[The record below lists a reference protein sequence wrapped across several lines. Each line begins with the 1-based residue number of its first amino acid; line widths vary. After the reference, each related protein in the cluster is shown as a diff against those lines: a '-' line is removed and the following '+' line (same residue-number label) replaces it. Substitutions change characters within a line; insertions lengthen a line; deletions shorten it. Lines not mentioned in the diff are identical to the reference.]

1 MKKNITITI
10 DEELIKVAERY
21 EAETAKS
28 VSHFFE
34 HAGYL
39 MIARY
44 SVASGGGL
52 SFEKGKEAMQLDA
65 ITVENRVLHGQA
77 ETAVPAKEPM
87 SNKKIVKAFSEYL
100 YKYLEGVADEYH
112 WSYEVDPE
120 SHVSWMSP
128 ELFSGETN
136 DDSNR
141 FLECC
146 GEALNRGID
155 TDDSKLVFEAVRRC
169 MDWAG
174 AFYDFRHGPQKG
186 NETVVKK
193 LFDDGTIV
201 EFMRKSRDYILSGNI
216 ESLEYYT
223 SGWAIVWYVLDPD
236 KMIILGSR
244 EVCGLNKIL
253 IDFKKEYNIEKLPR
267 EINFG
272 QLVYRDNKRFI
283 EGIKYVYTPKG
294 KLKMYKKIL
303 KILNTVKDLGGYA
316 CCHEIDR
323 KLFMIGR

>member
-1 MKKNITITI
+1 
-10 DEELIKVAERY
+10 
-21 EAETAKS
+21 
-28 VSHFFE
+28 
-34 HAGYL
+34 
-39 MIARY
+39 
-44 SVASGGGL
+44 
-52 SFEKGKEAMQLDA
+52 
-65 ITVENRVLHGQA
+65 
-77 ETAVPAKEPM
+77 
-87 SNKKIVKAFSEYL
+87 
-100 YKYLEGVADEYH
+100 
-112 WSYEVDPE
+112 
-120 SHVSWMSP
+120 
-128 ELFSGETN
+128 
-136 DDSNR
+136 
-141 FLECC
+141 
-146 GEALNRGID
+146 
-155 TDDSKLVFEAVRRC
+155 

-244 EVCGLNKIL
+244 EVCGLNK
-253 IDFKKEYNIEKLPR
+253 PR

>member
-1 MKKNITITI
+1 MYG
-10 DEELIKVAERY
+10 L
-21 EAETAKS
+21 
-28 VSHFFE
+28 
-34 HAGYL
+34 
-39 MIARY
+39 
-44 SVASGGGL
+44 GG
-52 SFEKGKEAMQLDA
+52 SFL
-65 ITVENRVLHGQA
+65 
-77 ETAVPAKEPM
+77 
-87 SNKKIVKAFSEYL
+87 
-100 YKYLEGVADEYH
+100 
-112 WSYEVDPE
+112 
-120 SHVSWMSP
+120 
-128 ELFSGETN
+128 
-136 DDSNR
+136 
-141 FLECC
+141 
-146 GEALNRGID
+146 
-155 TDDSKLVFEAVRRC
+155 
-169 MDWAG
+169 
-174 AFYDFRHGPQKG
+174 HGPQKG

-201 EFMRKSRDYILSGNI
+201 EFMRKSREYILSGNI